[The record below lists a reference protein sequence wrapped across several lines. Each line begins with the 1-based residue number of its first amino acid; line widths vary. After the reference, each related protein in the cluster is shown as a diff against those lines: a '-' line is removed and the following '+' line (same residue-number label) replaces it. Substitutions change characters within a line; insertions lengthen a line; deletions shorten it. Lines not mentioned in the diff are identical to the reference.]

1 MSVNDPSKNIPTASS
16 SDEQWIAWHK
26 KLKKPFNKKIANE
39 VFLYAWSKRGGVDS
53 KANTRKLSNYLESQG
68 IDIERSTLDN
78 IGEGIVD
85 VGSGILSFGKWMI
98 IIPLGIG
105 GLLLIMILVKLMR
118 NPNQSIQGAMMLT
131 PQGRAIK
138 GAGGMKKLK

>member
-1 MSVNDPSKNIPTASS
+1 MLGR
-16 SDEQWIAWHK
+16 IA
-26 KLKKPFNKKIANE
+26 
-39 VFLYAWSKRGGVDS
+39 
-53 KANTRKLSNYLESQG
+53 
-68 IDIERSTLDN
+68 
-78 IGEGIVD
+78 D

>member
-78 IGEGIVD
+78 IGEGIAD